1 MKKLLISILAFIFS
15 PIINVLNELKEKL
28 IEKHHDLILSLSANL
43 TAEAMRTHELLEKI
57 EQRQLETNYFIGGVA
72 ATKDEEAQL
81 GMMQVLGNLSQQL
94 NHIGRKAT
102 MPLIFTAKGLALN
115 VLQCKKIMFECTWDN
130 INVMRFLLMVDGIV
144 ADTFEY
150 NFEKISLD
158 PGFEKSEDKPVF
170 DFARVFLKKHTTLT
184 NGKKNISII
193 DHIATSASRLLISY
207 VPQRDILY
215 HAEINMICFRSII
228 SAVTPFYEKE
238 KADSQ
243 ALNKAEEPKEIE
255 QAKEEQNSE
264 EKIEQTNIFP
274 LNDAGRTD
282 VAEQSEKSEQKE
294 Q

>member
-15 PIINVLNELKEKL
+15 PITNAINSAREKIVEKQNSWASALSSMLLSRFDELVL
-28 IEKHHDLILSLSANL
+28 
-43 TAEAMRTHELLEKI
+43 RLEQI

-72 ATKDEEAQL
+72 ATKDEGAQL
-81 GMMQVLGNLSQQL
+81 GIIQVMGNLSQQL

-102 MPLIFTAKGLALN
+102 MPLIFTAKGLVIN
-115 VLQCKKIMFECTWDN
+115 VLQCKKIMFECNWDN
-130 INVMRFLLMVDGIV
+130 VNVMRFLLMVDGTV

-193 DHIATSASRLLISY
+193 DHIGTNASRLLISY

-215 HAEINMICFRSII
+215 HAEIDMICFRSII
-228 SAVTPFYEKE
+228 SSVAPFYQKE
-238 KADSQ
+238 NAPQ
-243 ALNKAEEPKEIE
+243 
-255 QAKEEQNSE
+255 EEQNSE
-264 EKIEQTNIFP
+264 EKPEQTNIFP